1 MKPCHGSDRRILRHR
16 LAQPEACSQ
25 LILWHALAPP
35 PPRPLAV
42 RLWQGAQEHHS
53 AQPATCCGR
62 VTCGR
67 VTCGH
72 VIWRS
77 AGPPGVAVC
86 CVARTSQ
93 TLNNAPHPTPCQSPS
108 LQPTRIN
115 PHGTG
120 PVTRPGDLGQQPLH
134 VLWQPRAAAQRP
146 VVSEAPPTPGASER
160 LPICRPRL
168 LQCLA
173 PRLLDQEPSTATMT
187 GAAPSDS
194 ARAGRCFR
202 RASRQALAAFSAS
215 SALVLVQAVVE
226 LVRSSPPPHRIGH
239 LSLGTIAVYKVR
251 CRRPL
256 PGGKP
261 GCRKPPPPIA

>member
-1 MKPCHGSDRRILRHR
+1 MVRTDESSGIGWPSRRHAVSSSCGTPLPPC
-16 LAQPEACSQ
+16 
-25 LILWHALAPP
+25 
-35 PPRPLAV
+35 PLAV

-77 AGPPGVAVC
+77 AGPPGVAAC

-93 TLNNAPHPTPCQSPS
+93 TLNNAPHPTPCHSPS

-173 PRLLDQEPSTATMT
+173 PRLLDQEPSTGHHDQEPGSSTERQCSCRPMLSEGLET
-187 GAAPSDS
+187 GPCCLFGVVSASARPGRRRARAQQPPAAPHWPPV
-194 ARAGRCFR
+194 ARHDR
-202 RASRQALAAFSAS
+202 RLQGQVPAAASRRQAGLPQAAA
-215 SALVLVQAVVE
+215 AD
-226 LVRSSPPPHRIGH
+226 
-239 LSLGTIAVYKVR
+239 SLDR
-251 CRRPL
+251 H
-256 PGGKP
+256 
-261 GCRKPPPPIA
+261 